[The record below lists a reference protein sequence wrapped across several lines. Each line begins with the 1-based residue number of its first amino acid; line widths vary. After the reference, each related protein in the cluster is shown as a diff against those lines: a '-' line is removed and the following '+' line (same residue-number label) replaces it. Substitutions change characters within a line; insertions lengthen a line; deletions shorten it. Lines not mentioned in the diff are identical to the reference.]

1 MLTLRDL
8 LPTAAE
14 NALVVVECELQQD
27 TTPEALKGM
36 VSALTLAKTF
46 AYRWGQSSD
55 TLSPD
60 TTMKLVLLLGQYVK
74 PGLNDRGWR
83 TTPASFADMTQAVQ
97 ASSLENAM
105 QQWCFLFASKLWD
118 TADEAYYAFERIHPF
133 RDGNG
138 RVGWLLWL
146 IYTYL
151 TTGEWLQ
158 ELPPEFTELKTR
170 FGHN

>member
-1 MLTLRDL
+1 MRDL

-14 NALVVVECELQQD
+14 NALIVVECELQQD

-46 AYRWGQSSD
+46 AYGWGQSSD
-55 TLSPD
+55 RPD
-60 TTMKLVLLLGQYVK
+60 ADTVMELVLLLGEYVK
-74 PGLNDRGWR
+74 PSFNKQGWR
-83 TTPASFADMTQAVQ
+83 TTPVSFANMTLAVH
-97 ASSLENAM
+97 ASSLANAM
-105 QQWCFLFASKLWD
+105 KQWCFLFASQLWD

-133 RDGNG
+133 KDGNG

-158 ELPPEFTELKTR
+158 ELPPEFSELAAR